1 MTIDNTLIW
10 YNNNV
15 KDIRNEVRKMT
26 HSEILDNIVDELERA
41 RKRIR
46 ELGEFNDEVLTED
59 EELVSDIDKSLER
72 VSELYD
78 LTS

>member
-1 MTIDNTLIW
+1 
-10 YNNNV
+10 
-15 KDIRNEVRKMT
+15 MT

-46 ELGEFNDEVLTED
+46 ELGEFNNEVLTED

>member
-1 MTIDNTLIW
+1 
-10 YNNNV
+10 
-15 KDIRNEVRKMT
+15 MT

>member
-10 YNNNV
+10 YNYNV

>member
-1 MTIDNTLIW
+1 MKHIISKYKIKL
-10 YNNNV
+10 V
-15 KDIRNEVRKMT
+15 KE
-26 HSEILDNIVDELERA
+26 ERA

>member
-1 MTIDNTLIW
+1 
-10 YNNNV
+10 
-15 KDIRNEVRKMT
+15 MT

-46 ELGEFNDEVLTED
+46 ELGEFNDEILTED

>member
-1 MTIDNTLIW
+1 
-10 YNNNV
+10 
-15 KDIRNEVRKMT
+15 MT

-59 EELVSDIDKSLER
+59 EELLSDIDKSFER

>member
-1 MTIDNTLIW
+1 MTQS
-10 YNNNV
+10 
-15 KDIRNEVRKMT
+15 EV
-26 HSEILDNIVDELERA
+26 LDNIVDELERA
-41 RKRIR
+41 RERIK

-59 EELVSDIDKSLER
+59 EELVSDIDKSIER

>member
-1 MTIDNTLIW
+1 
-10 YNNNV
+10 
-15 KDIRNEVRKMT
+15 MT

-59 EELVSDIDKSLER
+59 EELVSDIDKSIER

>member
-1 MTIDNTLIW
+1 MTQS
-10 YNNNV
+10 
-15 KDIRNEVRKMT
+15 EV
-26 HSEILDNIVDELERA
+26 LDNIVDELERA
-41 RKRIR
+41 RERIK
-46 ELGEFNDEVLTED
+46 ELGKFDDEILTED

>member
-1 MTIDNTLIW
+1 MTQ
-10 YNNNV
+10 
-15 KDIRNEVRKMT
+15 
-26 HSEILDNIVDELERA
+26 SEILDNIVDELERA
-41 RKRIR
+41 RERIK

-59 EELVSDIDKSLER
+59 EELVSDIDKSIER

>member
-10 YNNNV
+10 YNYNV

-46 ELGEFNDEVLTED
+46 ELGEFNNEVLTED

>member
-10 YNNNV
+10 YNYNV
-15 KDIRNEVRKMT
+15 KDIRSEIRKMT

>member
-1 MTIDNTLIW
+1 
-10 YNNNV
+10 
-15 KDIRNEVRKMT
+15 MT

-41 RKRIR
+41 KDRIR
-46 ELGEFNDEVLTED
+46 ELGKFDDEILTED